1 MFGFSACLNVA
12 ALIVA
17 STQTPNRDYGPS
29 IFLFVYVG
37 WVVWVI
43 IWSIQARWFPAPTNE
58 ASVYEFL
65 RHPNPE
71 QRLQISM
78 TMRTELM
85 LRGLDL
91 MSDVVFFWDG
101 MSASYIRSCA
111 QMSTRERADPALFPF
126 CPVVRKAEA
135 EDESSP
141 EFFFGWS
148 PAGKFVTA
156 IFAT

>member
-17 STQTPNRDYGPS
+17 STQAPNRDYGPS

-101 MSASYIRSCA
+101 MSASFTAVSDHARKCRLANVLTQPGSPFVQLCKKQKRSPK
-111 QMSTRERADPALFPF
+111 TDRARSFSLDGRPRA
-126 CPVVRKAEA
+126 
-135 EDESSP
+135 SS
-141 EFFFGWS
+141 
-148 PAGKFVTA
+148 
-156 IFAT
+156 

>member
-1 MFGFSACLNVA
+1 LNVA

-17 STQTPNRDYGPS
+17 SSQTKDRDYGPS

-58 ASVYEFL
+58 DSFYEFL
-65 RHPNPE
+65 RVPNDE

-78 TMRTELM
+78 TLRTELM

-101 MSASYIRSCA
+101 TSASENARKRC
-111 QMSTRERADPALFPF
+111 TRDVLTQPF
-126 CPVVRKAEA
+126 LPCPVVRKAEA
-135 EDESSP
+135 DPEDGSSP
-141 EFFFGWS
+141 EFFFGWTH
-148 PAGKFVTA
+148 AGKFVTA